1 MANRLKIKTLFCLM
15 CTAFFF
21 FLNSNSLNAHQSEEK
36 LFKDLQWRN
45 TGPAN
50 MSGRVT
56 DIQALDDDFQH
67 VLVASA
73 SGGVWKSTNA
83 GTTWE
88 PIPEESGHYLDRYRR
103 GECAEQCGLG
113 RWDI

>member
-1 MANRLKIKTLFCLM
+1 M
-15 CTAFFF
+15 FFGMVD
-21 FLNSNSLNAHQSEEK
+21 AQETEGV
-36 LFKDLQWRN
+36 LFKDLEWRN

-56 DIQALDDDFQH
+56 DIQAMGDDFRH
-67 VLVASA
+67 VFVASA

-88 PIPEESGHYLDRYRR
+88 PIFDEYG
-103 GECAEQCGLG
+103 
-113 RWDI
+113 